1 MNTSTL
7 GGGRITGTALL
18 LLTHVL
24 DYPILFVRA
33 VVAMMMVAPV
43 AGEHAIWVAGG
54 FAYLPVVR
62 SLVGLVIP
70 PLTPAATPQRLGARE
85 PSTREWE
92 RIEPAL
98 EVCIRD
104 GVKAPARVFV
114 VDTAEMVAFVVGR
127 SLFVQRDAIWSPH
140 LSGWIAHEIG
150 HLNGL
155 DLRLKQALRW
165 STLPSF
171 NAAGD
176 AVIGQRRVVFWP
188 LALARVL
195 IGVHLKAMAG
205 GFFPRL
211 LDPLWSFYWRRREF
225 VADAFAAKVGQGET
239 LAAGLEETLA
249 FDSASPWMKDRSHPY
264 VELRIDRLRKQI
276 GASPEPAHA
285 GSSK

>member
-1 MNTSTL
+1 M
-7 GGGRITGTALL
+7 
-18 LLTHVL
+18 
-24 DYPILFVRA
+24 
-33 VVAMMMVAPV
+33 
-43 AGEHAIWVAGG
+43 
-54 FAYLPVVR
+54 R

-70 PLTPAATPQRLGARE
+70 PLAPAATPHRLGARE

-104 GVKAPARVFV
+104 GVKAPSKVFV

-127 SLFVQRDAIWSPH
+127 SLFLQRDAVWSPH

-171 NAAGD
+171 TAAGD
-176 AVIGQRRVVFWP
+176 AVIGRRGAVLWP
-188 LALARVL
+188 LALVRVL
-195 IGVHLKAMAG
+195 LGVHIKAMAG
-205 GFFPRL
+205 GFIPRL
-211 LDPLWSFYWRRREF
+211 LNPLWSFYWRRREF
-225 VADAFAAKVGQGET
+225 IADDFAAKIGQGEA
-239 LAAGLEETLA
+239 LVAGLEEVLA

-264 VELRIDRLRKQI
+264 VELRIDRLRQRM
-276 GASPEPAHA
+276 GAGSEPAHA
-285 GSSK
+285 GSTE